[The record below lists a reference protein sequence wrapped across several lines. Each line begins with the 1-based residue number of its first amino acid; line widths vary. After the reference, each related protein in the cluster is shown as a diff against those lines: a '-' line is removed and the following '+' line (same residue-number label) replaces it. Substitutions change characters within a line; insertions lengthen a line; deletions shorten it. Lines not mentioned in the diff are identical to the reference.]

1 MKSDI
6 KILARTYYTETVALR
21 RHLHQNPE
29 LSYREF
35 ETQSFISQTLTD
47 YGIPHFNI
55 ANTGILALIESAQNS
70 QKSVTA
76 LRSDHDA
83 LPIVEANNFSFK
95 SQNEGVM
102 HACGHDAHTA
112 MNLTAARILWELRD
126 KFEGTIK
133 FLFQPAEEFVKPDG
147 TSGAD
152 MMIND
157 GALQSPKPQS
167 LIAQHVNP
175 NLNCG
180 KIALKTG
187 PIMASVDTIKIRV
200 NGQGGHGAQPH
211 LCIDP
216 VVVACQI
223 VLALQHIVSRK
234 ANPMNATVL
243 SIGRISGG
251 VAFNVIPQDVE
262 LLGTL
267 RAYNETWRYEAH
279 GHIHRIAT
287 SVAQAFGATA
297 DCVIER
303 GISFLPNDETVT
315 TRVQKAAIDYLGA
328 ENVLPIEAAMTGED
342 FAVYAQQMPAC
353 FYWLGVRNEAEGIT
367 SGLHADTMTIDE
379 RAMEI
384 GSGLMA
390 FLAVSELGADISS
403 ST

>member
-1 MKSDI
+1 MESEI
-6 KILARTYYTETVALR
+6 KLLAQKYYAETVALR

-29 LSYREF
+29 LSYHEF
-35 ETQSFISQTLTD
+35 KTQSFISTTLTS
-47 YGIPHFNI
+47 YGIPHSNM
-55 ANTGILALIESAQNS
+55 ANTGILALIESAQN
-70 QKSVTA
+70 QHKNVTA

-133 FLFQPAEEFVKPDG
+133 ILFQPAEEFVKPDG

-157 GALQSPKPQS
+157 GALESPKPQS
-167 LIAQHVNP
+167 IIAQHVNP
-175 NLNCG
+175 NLDFG

-200 NGQGGHGAQPH
+200 IGQGGHGAQPH
-211 LCIDP
+211 FCIDP
-216 VVVACQI
+216 VVAACQI
-223 VLALQHIVSRK
+223 VLALQHIVSRQ
-234 ANPMNATVL
+234 ANPMDATVL

-303 GISFLPNDETVT
+303 GIPFLPNDETVT
-315 TRVQKAAIDYLGA
+315 TRVQKAAIAYLGA
-328 ENVLPIEAAMTGED
+328 ENVLPIKAAMTGED

-367 SGLHADTMTIDE
+367 SGLHTDTMKIDE
-379 RAMEI
+379 RALEI

-390 FLAVSELGADISS
+390 FLAVSELGI
-403 ST
+403 

>member
-1 MKSDI
+1 MTLASAIQNRAQNYHSD
-6 KILARTYYTETVALR
+6 TVALR
-21 RHLHQNPE
+21 RHLHQYPE
-29 LSYREF
+29 LSYHEF
-35 ETQSFISQTLTD
+35 ETKTFISKTLTH
-47 YGIPHFNI
+47 YGIPHSNI
-55 ANTGILALIESAQNS
+55 ANTGILALIESAKNPE
-70 QKSVTA
+70 KSTTA

-83 LPIVEANNFSFK
+83 LPIMEANNLSYK
-95 SQNEGVM
+95 SQNVGVM

-126 KFEGTIK
+126 KFEGTVKI
-133 FLFQPAEEFVKPDG
+133 LFQPAEEFVKPDG

-157 GALQSPKPQS
+157 GALMSPKPHS
-167 LIAQHVNP
+167 IIAQHINP
-175 NLNCG
+175 NLDCG

-187 PIMASVDTIKIRV
+187 NIMASVDTIKIRV

-223 VLALQHIVSRK
+223 VLALQQIVSRQ
-234 ANPMNATVL
+234 ANPMYPTVL

-267 RAYNETWRYEAH
+267 CAYNEKWRYEAH
-279 GHIHRIAT
+279 KHIRRIAQN
-287 SVAQAFGATA
+287 VATAFGATA

-303 GISFLPNDETVT
+303 GIPFLPNDETVT
-315 TRVQKAAIDYLGA
+315 ERVKKAAIAYLGA
-328 ENVLPIEAAMTGED
+328 ANVLPIEAAMTGED

-353 FYWLGVRNEAEGIT
+353 FYWLGVRNEKKGIT
-367 SGLHADTMTIDE
+367 SGLHADTMQIDE
-379 RAMEI
+379 RALAI

-390 FLAVSELGADISS
+390 FLAVSELSV
-403 ST
+403 

>member
-1 MKSDI
+1 MESEI
-6 KILARTYYTETVALR
+6 KLLAQKYYAETVALR
-21 RHLHQNPE
+21 RYLHQNPE
-29 LSYREF
+29 LSYHEF
-35 ETQSFISQTLTD
+35 KTQSFISKTLTS
-47 YGIPHFNI
+47 YGIPYANI
-55 ANTGILALIESAQNS
+55 ANTGILALIESTQNP
-70 QKSVTA
+70 QKNVTA

-95 SQNEGVM
+95 SQNAGVM

-112 MNLTAARILWELRD
+112 MNLTAARILWQLRD
-126 KFEGTIK
+126 KFQGTVK
-133 FLFQPAEEFVKPDG
+133 VLFQPAEEFVKPDG

-167 LIAQHVNP
+167 IIAQHVNP
-175 NLNCG
+175 HLNFG

-211 LCIDP
+211 LCVDP

-223 VLALQHIVSRK
+223 VLALQHIVSRQ
-234 ANPMNATVL
+234 ANPMDATVL

-267 RAYNETWRYEAH
+267 RAYNEAWRYEAH
-279 GHIHRIAT
+279 THIHRIAT

-297 DCVIER
+297 DCIIER
-303 GISFLPNDETVT
+303 GIPFLPNDEAVT
-315 TRVQKAAIDYLGA
+315 SRVKKAAIAYLGA

-353 FYWLGVRNEAEGIT
+353 FYWLGVRNEAESIT

-379 RAMEI
+379 RALEI

-390 FLAVSELGADISS
+390 FLAVSELGV
-403 ST
+403 

>member
-1 MKSDI
+1 MTLKSAI
-6 KILARTYYTETVALR
+6 QVLAQKYYSDTVALR
-21 RHLHQNPE
+21 RHLHQHPE
-29 LSYREF
+29 LSYHEF
-35 ETQSFISQTLTD
+35 KTQTFISETLKS
-47 YGIPHFNI
+47 YGIPHRYI
-55 ANTGILALIESAQNS
+55 ANTGVLALIESAKNPEKQT
-70 QKSVTA
+70 TA

-83 LPIVEANNFSFK
+83 LPIVEANDIPYK
-95 SQNEGVM
+95 SKNAGVM

-112 MNLTAARILWELRD
+112 MNLTAARILWALRD
-126 KFEGTIK
+126 KFEGTVKI
-133 FLFQPAEEFVKPDG
+133 LFQPAEEFVKPDG

-157 GALQSPKPQS
+157 GALMSPKPHS
-167 LIAQHVNP
+167 TIAQHVNP
-175 NLNCG
+175 YLDFG
-180 KIALKTG
+180 KIALKSG
-187 PIMASVDTIKIRV
+187 NMMASVDTIKIRV
-200 NGQGGHGAQPH
+200 TGQGGHGAQPH

-234 ANPMNATVL
+234 ANPMDATVL

-279 GHIHRIAT
+279 EHIRRIAT

-303 GISFLPNDETVT
+303 GIPFLPNDEIVT
-315 TRVQKAAIDYLGA
+315 ERIKKAAVAYLGA

-353 FYWLGVRNEAEGIT
+353 FYWLGVRNEQEGIT
-367 SGLHADTMTIDE
+367 SGLHADTMNIDE
-379 RAMEI
+379 RALEI

-390 FLAVSELGADISS
+390 YLGVTELAV
-403 ST
+403 

>member
-1 MKSDI
+1 MTLKSAI
-6 KILARTYYTETVALR
+6 QVLAQKYYGDTVALR

-29 LSYREF
+29 LSYHEF
-35 ETQSFISQTLTD
+35 KTQTFISEVLKS
-47 YGIPHFNI
+47 YGVPHRYI
-55 ANTGILALIESAQNS
+55 ANTGVLALIESVRNPEKQT
-70 QKSVTA
+70 TA

-83 LPIVEANNFSFK
+83 LPIFEANDISYK
-95 SQNEGVM
+95 SRNVGVM

-126 KFEGTIK
+126 KFQGTIK
-133 FLFQPAEEFVKPDG
+133 ILFQPAEEFVKPDG

-157 GALQSPKPQS
+157 GALMSPKPHS
-167 LIAQHVNP
+167 IIAQHVNP
-175 NLNCG
+175 YLDFG
-180 KIALKTG
+180 KIALKSG
-187 PIMASVDTIKIRV
+187 NMMASVDTIKIRV
-200 NGQGGHGAQPH
+200 TGQGGHGAQPH

-234 ANPMNATVL
+234 ANPMDATVL

-251 VAFNVIPQDVE
+251 IAFNVIPQDVE

-279 GHIHRIAT
+279 EHISRIAT
-287 SVAQAFGATA
+287 SVAHAFGATA
-297 DCVIER
+297 NCVIER
-303 GISFLPNDETVT
+303 GIPFLPNDEIVT
-315 TRVQKAAIDYLGA
+315 ERIKKAAVAYLGA

-353 FYWLGVRNEAEGIT
+353 FYWLGVRNEQEGIT
-367 SGLHADTMTIDE
+367 SGLHADTMNIDE
-379 RAMEI
+379 RALEI

-390 FLAVSELGADISS
+390 YLGVMELNA
-403 ST
+403 

>member
-1 MKSDI
+1 MTSEI
-6 KILARTYYTETVALR
+6 KLLAQKYYAETVALR

-29 LSYREF
+29 LSYHEF
-35 ETQSFISQTLTD
+35 KTQNFISNTLTR
-47 YGIPHFNI
+47 YGIPHSNI

-70 QKSVTA
+70 HKNITA

-126 KFEGTIK
+126 KFEGTVKI
-133 FLFQPAEEFVKPDG
+133 LFQPAEEFVKPDG

-167 LIAQHVNP
+167 IIAQHVNP
-175 NLNCG
+175 NLDFG

-223 VLALQHIVSRK
+223 VLALQHIVSRQ
-234 ANPMNATVL
+234 ANPMDATVL

-267 RAYNETWRYEAH
+267 RAYNEMWRYEAH

-303 GISFLPNDETVT
+303 GIPFLPNDEAVT
-315 TRVQKAAIDYLGA
+315 ERVKKAAIAYLGS

-390 FLAVSELGADISS
+390 FLAVSELDV
-403 ST
+403 

>member
-1 MKSDI
+1 MTLKSAI
-6 KILARTYYTETVALR
+6 QVLAQKYYGDTVALR
-21 RHLHQNPE
+21 RHLHQHPE
-29 LSYREF
+29 LSYHEF
-35 ETQSFISQTLTD
+35 KTQIFISETLKS
-47 YGIPHFNI
+47 YGIPHQYI
-55 ANTGILALIESAQNS
+55 ANTGVLALIESAKNPEKQT
-70 QKSVTA
+70 TA

-83 LPIVEANNFSFK
+83 LPIVEANDISYK
-95 SQNEGVM
+95 SKNAGVM

-112 MNLTAARILWELRD
+112 MSLTAARILWELRD
-126 KFEGTIK
+126 KFEGTVKI
-133 FLFQPAEEFVKPDG
+133 LFQPAEEFVKPDG

-157 GALQSPKPQS
+157 GALLSPKPHS
-167 LIAQHVNP
+167 IIAQHVNP
-175 NLNCG
+175 YLDFG
-180 KIALKTG
+180 KIALKSG
-187 PIMASVDTIKIRV
+187 NMMASVDTIKIRV
-200 NGQGGHGAQPH
+200 TGQGGHGAQPH

-234 ANPMNATVL
+234 ANPMDATVL

-279 GHIHRIAT
+279 EHIRRIAT

-303 GISFLPNDETVT
+303 GIPFLPNDEVVT
-315 TRVQKAAIDYLGA
+315 ERIKKAAVAYLGA
-328 ENVLPIEAAMTGED
+328 DKVLPIEAAMTGED

-353 FYWLGVRNEAEGIT
+353 FYWLGVRNEQAGIT
-367 SGLHADTMTIDE
+367 SGLHADTMNIDE
-379 RAMEI
+379 RALEI

-390 FLAVSELGADISS
+390 YLGVTELDA
-403 ST
+403 

>member
-1 MKSDI
+1 MESEI
-6 KILARTYYTETVALR
+6 KILAQKYHAETVALR

-29 LSYREF
+29 LSYHEF
-35 ETQSFISQTLTD
+35 KTQSFISKTLTS
-47 YGIPHFNI
+47 YGIPHTPI
-55 ANTGILALIESAQNS
+55 ANTGILALIESTQNP
-70 QKSVTA
+70 QKNVTA

-83 LPIVEANNFSFK
+83 LPIVEANDFTFK
-95 SQNEGVM
+95 SQNEGIM

-126 KFEGTIK
+126 KFQGTVKI
-133 FLFQPAEEFVKPDG
+133 LFQPAEEFVKPDG

-157 GALQSPKPQS
+157 GALVSPKPHS
-167 LIAQHVNP
+167 IIAQHVNP
-175 NLNCG
+175 NLDFG
-180 KIALKTG
+180 KIAVKTG

-211 LCIDP
+211 LCVDP

-223 VLALQHIVSRK
+223 VLALQHIVSRQ
-234 ANPMNATVL
+234 ANPMDATVL

-303 GISFLPNDETVT
+303 GIPFLPNDEAVT
-315 TRVQKAAIDYLGA
+315 TRVKNAAIAYLGA
-328 ENVLPIEAAMTGED
+328 ENVLPIDAAMTGED

-379 RAMEI
+379 RALEI

-390 FLAVSELGADISS
+390 FLAISELVE
-403 ST
+403 

>member
-1 MKSDI
+1 MTLKSAI
-6 KILARTYYTETVALR
+6 QVLAQKYHGDTVALR
-21 RHLHQNPE
+21 RHLHQHPE
-29 LSYREF
+29 LSYHEF
-35 ETQSFISQTLTD
+35 KTQTFISETLKS
-47 YGIPHFNI
+47 YGIPHRYI
-55 ANTGILALIESAQNS
+55 ANTGVLALIESA
-70 QKSVTA
+70 KSPEKQTTA

-83 LPIVEANNFSFK
+83 LPIVEANDISYK
-95 SQNEGVM
+95 SKNAGVM

-126 KFEGTIK
+126 KFEGTVKI
-133 FLFQPAEEFVKPDG
+133 LFQPAEEFVKPDG

-157 GALQSPKPQS
+157 GALLSPKPHS
-167 LIAQHVNP
+167 IIAQHVNP
-175 NLNCG
+175 YLDFG
-180 KIALKTG
+180 KIALKSG
-187 PIMASVDTIKIRV
+187 NMMASVDTIKIRV
-200 NGQGGHGAQPH
+200 TGQGGHGAQPH

-216 VVVACQI
+216 IVVACQI

-234 ANPMNATVL
+234 ANPMDATVL

-279 GHIHRIAT
+279 EHIKRIAT

-303 GISFLPNDETVT
+303 GIPFLPNDEIVT
-315 TRVQKAAIDYLGA
+315 ERIKKAAVAYLGA
-328 ENVLPIEAAMTGED
+328 DNVLPIEAAMTGED

-353 FYWLGVRNEAEGIT
+353 FYWLGVRNEQEGIT
-367 SGLHADTMTIDE
+367 SGLHADTMNIDE
-379 RAMEI
+379 LALEI

-390 FLAVSELGADISS
+390 YLGVTELNV
-403 ST
+403 

>member
-1 MKSDI
+1 MTLKSAI
-6 KILARTYYTETVALR
+6 QVLAQKYHGDTVALR
-21 RHLHQNPE
+21 RHLHQYPE
-29 LSYREF
+29 LSYHEF
-35 ETQSFISQTLTD
+35 KTQTFISETLKS
-47 YGIPHFNI
+47 YGIPYRHI
-55 ANTGILALIESAQNS
+55 ANTGVLALIESAKNS
-70 QKSVTA
+70 EKQTTA

-83 LPIVEANNFSFK
+83 LPIVEANDISYK
-95 SQNEGVM
+95 SKNAGVM

-126 KFEGTIK
+126 KFEGTVKI
-133 FLFQPAEEFVKPDG
+133 LFQPAEEFVKPDG

-157 GALQSPKPQS
+157 GALLSPKPHS
-167 LIAQHVNP
+167 IIAQHVNP
-175 NLNCG
+175 YLDFG
-180 KIALKTG
+180 KIALKSG
-187 PIMASVDTIKIRV
+187 NMMASVDTIKIRV
-200 NGQGGHGAQPH
+200 TGQGGHGAQPH

-216 VVVACQI
+216 IVVACQI

-234 ANPMNATVL
+234 ANPMDATVL

-279 GHIHRIAT
+279 EHIKRIAT

-303 GISFLPNDETVT
+303 GIPFLPNDEIVT
-315 TRVQKAAIDYLGA
+315 ERIKKAAVAYLGA
-328 ENVLPIEAAMTGED
+328 DNVLPIEAAMTGED

-353 FYWLGVRNEAEGIT
+353 FYWLGVRNEQEGIT
-367 SGLHADTMTIDE
+367 SGLHADTMNIDE
-379 RAMEI
+379 RALEI

-390 FLAVSELGADISS
+390 YLGVMELAV
-403 ST
+403 

>member
-1 MKSDI
+1 MESEI
-6 KILARTYYTETVALR
+6 KILAQKYYAETVALR

-29 LSYREF
+29 LSYHEF
-35 ETQSFISQTLTD
+35 KTQRFIAETLTS
-47 YGIPHFNI
+47 YGIPHAKI
-55 ANTGILALIESAQNS
+55 ANTGILALIESTQNPH
-70 QKSVTA
+70 KNTTA

-83 LPIVEANNFSFK
+83 LPIAEANNFSFK

-112 MNLTAARILWELRD
+112 MNLTAARILWDLRD
-126 KFEGTIK
+126 KFEGTVKI
-133 FLFQPAEEFVKPDG
+133 LFQPAEEFVKPDG

-167 LIAQHVNP
+167 IIAQHVNP
-175 NLNCG
+175 HLDFG

-223 VLALQHIVSRK
+223 VLALQHIVSRQS
-234 ANPMNATVL
+234 NPMDATVL

-303 GISFLPNDETVT
+303 GIPFLPNDDAVT
-315 TRVQKAAIDYLGA
+315 TRVKKAAIAYLGV

-353 FYWLGVRNEAEGIT
+353 FYWLGVRNEVEGIT

-379 RAMEI
+379 RALEI

-390 FLAVSELGADISS
+390 FLAVSELGI
-403 ST
+403 

>member
-1 MKSDI
+1 MESEI
-6 KILARTYYTETVALR
+6 KILAQKYYAETVALR

-29 LSYREF
+29 LSYHEF
-35 ETQSFISQTLTD
+35 KTQRFISEILTS
-47 YGIPHFNI
+47 YGIPHVSI
-55 ANTGILALIESAQNS
+55 ANTGILALIESAQNPH
-70 QKSVTA
+70 KNITA

-83 LPIVEANNFSFK
+83 LPIVEANNFPFK

-112 MNLTAARILWELRD
+112 MNLTAARILWKLRD
-126 KFEGTIK
+126 KFQGTVKI
-133 FLFQPAEEFVKPDG
+133 LFQPAEEFVKPDG

-175 NLNCG
+175 NLDFG

-211 LCIDP
+211 LCVDP

-223 VLALQHIVSRK
+223 VLALQHIVSRQ
-234 ANPMNATVL
+234 ANPMDATVL

-251 VAFNVIPQDVE
+251 VAFNVVPQDVE

-287 SVAQAFGATA
+287 SVAQAFGATS

-303 GISFLPNDETVT
+303 GIPFLPNDEAVT
-315 TRVQKAAIDYLGA
+315 TRVQKAAIAYLGA

-379 RAMEI
+379 RALEI

-390 FLAVSELGADISS
+390 FLAVSELGG
-403 ST
+403 

>member
-1 MKSDI
+1 MK
-6 KILARTYYTETVALR
+6 LAATIQALAEKYYTETVALR
-21 RHLHQNPE
+21 RHLHQFPE
-29 LSYREF
+29 LSYHEF
-35 ETQSFISQTLTD
+35 KTKTFISETLAA
-47 YGIPHFNI
+47 YGIPHREL
-55 ANTGILALIESAQNS
+55 ANTGVLALIESTKNP
-70 QKSVTA
+70 QKQTTA

-83 LPIVEANNFSFK
+83 LPILEANDIPFK
-95 SQNEGVM
+95 SRNEGIM

-112 MNLTAARILWELRD
+112 MNLTAARILWQLRD
-126 KFEGTIK
+126 KFEGTVKI
-133 FLFQPAEEFVKPDG
+133 LFQPAEEFVKPDG

-303 GISFLPNDETVT
+303 GIPFLPNDETVT

-390 FLAVSELGADISS
+390 FLAVSELGADIP
-403 ST
+403 

>member
-1 MKSDI
+1 
-6 KILARTYYTETVALR
+6 
-21 RHLHQNPE
+21 
-29 LSYREF
+29 
-35 ETQSFISQTLTD
+35 
-47 YGIPHFNI
+47 
-55 ANTGILALIESAQNS
+55 
-70 QKSVTA
+70 
-76 LRSDHDA
+76 
-83 LPIVEANNFSFK
+83 
-95 SQNEGVM
+95 M

-126 KFEGTIK
+126 KFEGKVKI
-133 FLFQPAEEFVKPDG
+133 LFQPAEEFVKPNG

-157 GALQSPKPQS
+157 GALVSPKPHS
-167 LIAQHVNP
+167 IIAQHVNP
-175 NLNCG
+175 SLDFG
-180 KIALKTG
+180 KIALKSG
-187 PIMASVDTIKIRV
+187 NMMASVDTIKIRV

-211 LCIDP
+211 LCVDS

-223 VLALQHIVSRK
+223 VLALQHIVSRQ

-251 VAFNVIPQDVE
+251 MAFNVIPQDVE

-279 GHIHRIAT
+279 DHIRRIAT
-287 SVAQAFGATA
+287 NVAQAFGATV

-303 GISFLPNDETVT
+303 GIPFLPNDEAVT
-315 TRVQKAAIDYLGA
+315 KRVKKAAVAYLGA

-353 FYWLGVRNEAEGIT
+353 FYWLGVRNEAENIT
-367 SGLHADTMTIDE
+367 SGLHADTMNIDE
-379 RAMEI
+379 RALAI

-390 FLAVSELGADISS
+390 FLATSELAI
-403 ST
+403 

>member
-1 MKSDI
+1 MTLKSAI
-6 KILARTYYTETVALR
+6 QVLAQKYYGDTVALR
-21 RHLHQNPE
+21 RHLHQYPE
-29 LSYREF
+29 LSYHEF
-35 ETQSFISQTLTD
+35 KTQTFISETLKS
-47 YGIPHFNI
+47 YGIPYRHI
-55 ANTGILALIESAQNS
+55 ANTGVLALIESAKNS
-70 QKSVTA
+70 EKQTTA

-83 LPIVEANNFSFK
+83 LPIVEANDIAYK
-95 SQNEGVM
+95 SKNAGVM

-126 KFEGTIK
+126 KFEGTVKI
-133 FLFQPAEEFVKPDG
+133 LFQPAEEFVKSDG

-157 GALQSPKPQS
+157 GALLSPKPHS
-167 LIAQHVNP
+167 IIAQHVNP
-175 NLNCG
+175 YLDFG
-180 KIALKTG
+180 KIALKSG
-187 PIMASVDTIKIRV
+187 NIMASVDTIKIRV
-200 NGQGGHGAQPH
+200 TGQGGHGAQPH

-234 ANPMNATVL
+234 ANPMDATVL

-279 GHIHRIAT
+279 KHIRRIAT
-287 SVAQAFGATA
+287 SVAQAFSATA

-303 GISFLPNDETVT
+303 GIPFLPNDEIVT
-315 TRVQKAAIDYLGA
+315 ERIKKAAVAYLGA

-353 FYWLGVRNEAEGIT
+353 FYWLGVRNEQAGIT
-367 SGLHADTMTIDE
+367 SGLHADTMNIDE
-379 RAMEI
+379 RALEI

-390 FLAVSELGADISS
+390 YLGVTELDA
-403 ST
+403 

>member
-1 MKSDI
+1 MKSEI
-6 KILARTYYTETVALR
+6 KRLAQQYYGETVALR
-21 RHLHQNPE
+21 RHLHQYPE
-29 LSYREF
+29 LSYHEF
-35 ETQSFISQTLTD
+35 KTQSFIHETLTR
-47 YGIPHFNI
+47 YGIPHSNM
-55 ANTGILALIESAQNS
+55 ANTGILAQVASTKNS
-70 QKSVTA
+70 EKNTTA

-95 SQNEGVM
+95 SQNVGVM

-126 KFEGTIK
+126 KFEGTVKI
-133 FLFQPAEEFVKPDG
+133 LFQPAEEFVKPDG

-157 GALQSPKPQS
+157 GALRSPKPHS
-167 LIAQHVNP
+167 IIAQHVNP
-175 NLNCG
+175 SLDFG
-180 KIALKTG
+180 KIALKSG

-200 NGQGGHGAQPH
+200 TGQGGHGAEPH

-223 VLALQHIVSRK
+223 VLALQHIVSRQ
-234 ANPMNATVL
+234 ANPMDATVL

-267 RAYNETWRYEAH
+267 RAYNEKWRYEAH
-279 GHIHRIAT
+279 EHIKRIAT

-303 GISFLPNDETVT
+303 GIPFLPNDETVT
-315 TRVQKAAIDYLGA
+315 ERVKKAAVAYLGA
-328 ENVLPIEAAMTGED
+328 ANVLLIEAAMTGED

-353 FYWLGVRNEAEGIT
+353 FYWLGVRNEEAGIT
-367 SGLHADTMTIDE
+367 SGLHADAMTIDE
-379 RAMEI
+379 RALEI
-384 GSGLMA
+384 GAGLMA
-390 FLAVSELGADISS
+390 FLAISELNI
-403 ST
+403 

>member
-1 MKSDI
+1 MTLKSAI
-6 KILARTYYTETVALR
+6 QVLAQKYYGDTVALR
-21 RHLHQNPE
+21 RHLHQHPE
-29 LSYREF
+29 LSYHEF
-35 ETQSFISQTLTD
+35 KTQTFISETLKS
-47 YGIPHFNI
+47 YGIPHRYI
-55 ANTGILALIESAQNS
+55 ANTGVLALIESA
-70 QKSVTA
+70 KSPEKQTTA

-83 LPIVEANNFSFK
+83 LPIVEANDISYK
-95 SQNEGVM
+95 SKNAGVM

-126 KFEGTIK
+126 KFEGTVKI
-133 FLFQPAEEFVKPDG
+133 LFQPAEEFVKPDG

-157 GALQSPKPQS
+157 GALLSPKPHS
-167 LIAQHVNP
+167 IIAQHVNP
-175 NLNCG
+175 YLDFG
-180 KIALKTG
+180 KIALKSG
-187 PIMASVDTIKIRV
+187 NMMASVDTIKIRV
-200 NGQGGHGAQPH
+200 TGQGGHGAQPH

-216 VVVACQI
+216 IVVACQI

-234 ANPMNATVL
+234 ANPMDATVL

-279 GHIHRIAT
+279 EHIKRIAT

-303 GISFLPNDETVT
+303 GIPFLPNDEIVT
-315 TRVQKAAIDYLGA
+315 ERIKKAAVAYLGA
-328 ENVLPIEAAMTGED
+328 DNVLPIEAAMTGED

-353 FYWLGVRNEAEGIT
+353 FYWLGVRNEQEGIT
-367 SGLHADTMTIDE
+367 SGLHADTMNIDE
-379 RAMEI
+379 LALEI

-390 FLAVSELGADISS
+390 YLGVTELNV
-403 ST
+403 

>member
-1 MKSDI
+1 MTLTSAI
-6 KILARTYYTETVALR
+6 QGLAKKYHNETVALR
-21 RHLHQNPE
+21 RYLHQYPE
-29 LSYREF
+29 LSYHEF
-35 ETQSFISQTLTD
+35 KTQAFIGKTLSN
-47 YGIPHFNI
+47 YGIPHTFL
-55 ANTGILALIESAQNS
+55 ANTGILALIESTTNAQK
-70 QKSVTA
+70 QTTA

-83 LPIVEANNFSFK
+83 LPILEANDVSYK
-95 SQNEGVM
+95 SKNAGVM

-126 KFEGTIK
+126 KFEGTVKI
-133 FLFQPAEEFVKPDG
+133 LFQPAEEFVKPDG

-152 MMIND
+152 MMIDD
-157 GALQSPKPQS
+157 GALLSPKPHS
-167 LIAQHVNP
+167 IIAQHVNP
-175 NLNCG
+175 QLDYG
-180 KIALKTG
+180 KIALKSG
-187 PIMASVDTIKIRV
+187 NIMASVDTIKIRV
-200 NGQGGHGAQPH
+200 TGQGGHGAQPH
-211 LCIDP
+211 LCTDS

-223 VLALQHIVSRK
+223 VLALQHIVARK
-234 ANPMNATVL
+234 ANPMDATVL

-279 GHIHRIAT
+279 DHIRRIAT
-287 SVAQAFGATA
+287 SVAHAFGATA

-303 GISFLPNDETVT
+303 GIPFLPNDEAVT
-315 TRVQKAAIDYLGA
+315 ARVKKAAIAYLGA

-353 FYWLGVRNEAEGIT
+353 FYWLGVRNEAKNIT
-367 SGLHADTMTIDE
+367 SGLHADTMLIDE

-390 FLAVSELGADISS
+390 FLAVNELSLGVV
-403 ST
+403 

>member
-1 MKSDI
+1 MTLKSAI
-6 KILARTYYTETVALR
+6 QVLAQKYYGDTVALR
-21 RHLHQNPE
+21 RHLHQHPE
-29 LSYREF
+29 LSYHEF
-35 ETQSFISQTLTD
+35 KTQTFISETLKS
-47 YGIPHFNI
+47 YGIPHRYI
-55 ANTGILALIESAQNS
+55 ANTGILALIESAKNAEKQT
-70 QKSVTA
+70 TA

-83 LPIVEANNFSFK
+83 LPIFEANDISYK
-95 SQNEGVM
+95 SKNAGVM

-112 MNLTAARILWELRD
+112 MNLTATRILWELRD
-126 KFEGTIK
+126 KFEGTVKI
-133 FLFQPAEEFVKPDG
+133 LFQPAEEFVKPDG

-157 GALQSPKPQS
+157 GALMSPKPHS
-167 LIAQHVNP
+167 IVAQHVNP
-175 NLNCG
+175 YLDFG
-180 KIALKTG
+180 KIALKSG
-187 PIMASVDTIKIRV
+187 NMMASVDTIKIRV
-200 NGQGGHGAQPH
+200 MGQGGHGAQPH

-234 ANPMNATVL
+234 ANPMDATVL

-279 GHIHRIAT
+279 EHISRIAT

-303 GISFLPNDETVT
+303 GIPFLPNDEVVT
-315 TRVQKAAIDYLGA
+315 ERIKKAAVAYLGA

-367 SGLHADTMTIDE
+367 SGLHADTMNIDE
-379 RAMEI
+379 RALEV

-390 FLAVSELGADISS
+390 YLGIMELNA
-403 ST
+403 

>member
-1 MKSDI
+1 MTLKSAI
-6 KILARTYYTETVALR
+6 QVLAQKYYGDTVALR
-21 RHLHQNPE
+21 RHLHQHPE
-29 LSYREF
+29 LSYHEF
-35 ETQSFISQTLTD
+35 KTQNFISETLKS
-47 YGIPHFNI
+47 YGIPHRYI
-55 ANTGILALIESAQNS
+55 ANTGVLALIESAKNPEKQT
-70 QKSVTA
+70 TA

-83 LPIVEANNFSFK
+83 LPIVEANDISYK
-95 SQNEGVM
+95 SKNTGVM

-126 KFEGTIK
+126 KFEGTVKI
-133 FLFQPAEEFVKPDG
+133 LFQPAEEFVKPDG

-157 GALQSPKPQS
+157 GALLSPKPHS
-167 LIAQHVNP
+167 IIAQHVNP
-175 NLNCG
+175 YLDFG
-180 KIALKTG
+180 KIALKSG
-187 PIMASVDTIKIRV
+187 NMMASVDTIKIRV
-200 NGQGGHGAQPH
+200 TGQGGHGAQPH

-234 ANPMNATVL
+234 ANPMDATVL

-279 GHIHRIAT
+279 EHIRRIAT
-287 SVAQAFGATA
+287 SVAHAFGATA

-303 GISFLPNDETVT
+303 GIPFLPNDEIVT
-315 TRVQKAAIDYLGA
+315 ERIKKAAIAYLGA
-328 ENVLPIEAAMTGED
+328 ENVMPIEAAMTGED

-353 FYWLGVRNEAEGIT
+353 FYWLGVRNEQEGIT
-367 SGLHADTMTIDE
+367 SGLHADTMNIDE
-379 RAMEI
+379 RALEI
-384 GSGLMA
+384 GSGL
-390 FLAVSELGADISS
+390 LAYLGVTELNV
-403 ST
+403 

>member
-1 MKSDI
+1 MTLTSDI
-6 KILARTYYTETVALR
+6 HFLAQKYYGETVALR
-21 RHLHQNPE
+21 RHLHQFPE
-29 LSYREF
+29 LSYHEF
-35 ETQSFISQTLTD
+35 KTKTFISETLTA
-47 YGIPHFNI
+47 YGIPHREL
-55 ANTGILALIESAQNS
+55 ANTGVLALIESTKNP
-70 QKSVTA
+70 QKQTTA

-83 LPIVEANNFSFK
+83 LPILEANDIPFK
-95 SQNEGVM
+95 SKNEGVM

-112 MNLTAARILWELRD
+112 MNLTAARILWQLRD
-126 KFEGTIK
+126 KFEGTVKI
-133 FLFQPAEEFVKPDG
+133 LFQPAEEFVKSDG

-152 MMIND
+152 MMIAD
-157 GALQSPKPQS
+157 GALLSPKPHS
-167 LIAQHVNP
+167 IIAQHVNP
-175 NLNCG
+175 QLDYG
-180 KIALKTG
+180 KIALKSG
-187 PIMASVDTIKIRV
+187 NMMASVDTIKIRV
-200 NGQGGHGAQPH
+200 TGQGGHGAQPH

-216 VVVACQI
+216 LVVACQI

-234 ANPMNATVL
+234 ANPMDATVL

-279 GHIHRIAT
+279 EHIRRIAT
-287 SVAQAFGATA
+287 SVAEAFGATV

-303 GISFLPNDETVT
+303 GIPYLPNDEAVT
-315 TRVQKAAIDYLGA
+315 ERVKKAAIAYLGA

-353 FYWLGVRNEAEGIT
+353 FYWLGVRNEAENIT
-367 SGLHADTMTIDE
+367 SGLHADTMQIDE

-390 FLAVSELGADISS
+390 FLAISELDF
-403 ST
+403 

>member
-1 MKSDI
+1 MTLKSAI
-6 KILARTYYTETVALR
+6 QVLAQKYYGDTVALR
-21 RHLHQNPE
+21 RHLHQHPE
-29 LSYREF
+29 LSYHEF
-35 ETQSFISQTLTD
+35 KTQNFISETLKS
-47 YGIPHFNI
+47 YGIPYRHI
-55 ANTGILALIESAQNS
+55 ANTGVLALIESAKNS
-70 QKSVTA
+70 EKQTTA

-83 LPIVEANNFSFK
+83 LPIFEANDIAYK
-95 SQNEGVM
+95 SKNIGVM

-126 KFEGTIK
+126 KFEGTVKI
-133 FLFQPAEEFVKPDG
+133 LFQPAEEFVKPDG

-157 GALQSPKPQS
+157 GALLSPKPHS
-167 LIAQHVNP
+167 IIAQHVNP
-175 NLNCG
+175 YLDFG
-180 KIALKTG
+180 KIALKSG
-187 PIMASVDTIKIRV
+187 NMMASVDTIKIRV
-200 NGQGGHGAQPH
+200 TGQGGHGAQPH

-216 VVVACQI
+216 VIVACQI

-234 ANPMNATVL
+234 ANPMDATVL

-279 GHIHRIAT
+279 EHIRRIAT
-287 SVAQAFGATA
+287 SVAQAFSATA

-303 GISFLPNDETVT
+303 GIPFLPNDEIVT
-315 TRVQKAAIDYLGA
+315 ERMKKAAITYLGA

-353 FYWLGVRNEAEGIT
+353 FYWLGVRNEQAGIT
-367 SGLHADTMTIDE
+367 SGLHADTMNIDE
-379 RAMEI
+379 RALEI

-390 FLAVSELGADISS
+390 YLGVTELNV
-403 ST
+403 